1 MVGYVGCQGPVG
13 LLYFSSLF
21 LLILLLLFLQHS
33 FGENKKGVWKDL

>member
-21 LLILLLLFLQHS
+21 FTDIASSFLAA
-33 FGENKKGVWKDL
+33 FFWGK